1 MSDRM
6 SKNDIEDVLS
16 SIRRL
21 VTEETQGAV
30 QHGVLRQVNESKGPA
45 DRLVLTPDFRIAI
58 SDTGEAG
65 AEDTTVAAEP
75 TAGEGADGL
84 LDDAEAGSLGS
95 RLSVLEAAM
104 SHHADDWDH
113 LGGEPEDTGS
123 GPIFRHAAEDE
134 AAPEDAFEAEDLGA
148 AEPDDWKDQPMLS
161 ARPIE
166 PSPDAEEVLFVDSD
180 DDESLDEEA
189 LRDLIRDMIREELQ
203 GELGERITRN
213 VRKLV
218 RAEINR
224 ALASRDLG

>member
-21 VTEETQGAV
+21 VTEETQVAA
-30 QHGVLRQVNESKGPA
+30 QHGVLRPA
-45 DRLVLTPDFRIAI
+45 YEPKPSVDRLVLTPDFRIA
-58 SDTGEAG
+58 SSEKGDG
-65 AEDTTVAAEP
+65 AVDQVAAAEQPHSREEP
-75 TAGEGADGL
+75 ADALVG
-84 LDDAEAGSLGS
+84 DAQAGSLSS
-95 RLSVLEAAM
+95 RLSVLEAAV
-104 SHHADDWDH
+104 SHQADDWDH
-113 LGGEPEDTGS
+113 LGGEPEEAGS
-123 GPIFRHAAEDE
+123 GPVFRHAADDVPESGDAEVADE
-134 AAPEDAFEAEDLGA
+134 TAAA
-148 AEPDDWKDQPMLS
+148 DWQDEPMLS

-166 PSPDAEEVLFVDSD
+166 PAQDAEEVLFVDSD
-180 DDESLDEEA
+180 DETLDEDA